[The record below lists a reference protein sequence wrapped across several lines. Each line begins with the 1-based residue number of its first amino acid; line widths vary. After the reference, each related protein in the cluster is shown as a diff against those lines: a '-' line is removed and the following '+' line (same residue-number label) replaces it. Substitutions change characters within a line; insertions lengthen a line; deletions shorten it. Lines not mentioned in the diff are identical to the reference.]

1 MPIYEYIC
9 NACSNEFEEWQKITD
24 SPVRKCPSCG
34 KRKVERL
41 VSLSAFHLK
50 GSGWYV
56 TDYGGKK
63 AGHADRSSAADKSAG
78 DSADKSSSD
87 KSSAD
92 KSSSDKSSSDKSSSD
107 KSSKSKDSK

>member
-9 NACSNEFEEWQKITD
+9 QACHQQFEEWQKISD
-24 SPVRKCPSCG
+24 PPVRKCPSCG

-50 GSGWYV
+50 GGGWYV

-63 AGHADRSSAADKSAG
+63 SGAAVESASGNGEKKEDGSKKSEP
-78 DSADKSSSD
+78 
-87 KSSAD
+87 
-92 KSSSDKSSSDKSSSD
+92 
-107 KSSKSKDSK
+107 SSKADSGASASASPPNGKPKKPKKK

>member
-1 MPIYEYIC
+1 MPIYEYVC
-9 NACSNEFEEWQKITD
+9 NACGNEFEEWQKITD
-24 SPVRKCPSCG
+24 SPVRKCPRCG

-63 AGHADRSSAADKSAG
+63 PGRGDRKKKGSEKSE
-78 DSADKSSSD
+78 
-87 KSSAD
+87 
-92 KSSSDKSSSDKSSSD
+92 
-107 KSSKSKDSK
+107 SSKSESSKSESSSASEGSGSSSKQST